1 MVFSLNFDKEHVP
14 EFLAILEKQAPGTLQ
29 EIEPLVS
36 LAEQFR
42 LLIPRDEHM
51 RAIQAQCEVAME
63 IYGGVLSLIAMDNG
77 LSAEALCRTLFE
89 VLIGA
94 THLAQNPTKLQDFV
108 DYGKLQNFRLM
119 RRVHPSDPVFQE
131 RQKKSLAANQAEYER
146 LEQYFKQS
154 KTRATDSWHGERVTT
169 LIEKSGM
176 SDKMY
181 HVYYRKVSHIAHG
194 SPYTVVQRKD
204 DVGTKWGLGV
214 DRNAWAYYAR
224 TAYVTAFQLIT
235 FLLTNVNSEL
245 KLGFDKDL
253 DRLIPIMN
261 EITERDIRSRIK
273 EIIQREL
280 QATPAS
286 QKTDH

>member
-1 MVFSLNFDKEHVP
+1 MVFSLNFDKEYVP
-14 EFLAILEKQAPGTLQ
+14 EFLTILERRAPGTLK

-63 IYGGVLSLIAMDNG
+63 VYGGVLSLSAMNNG

-89 VLIGA
+89 VLIGT
-94 THLAQNPTKLQDFV
+94 THLAQNPAKLQDFI
-108 DYGKLQNFRLM
+108 DYGKLQNFKLM

-154 KTRATDSWHGERVTT
+154 KTRATDSWHGEKVTT

-181 HVYYRKVSHIAHG
+181 YVYYRKVSHIAHG

-214 DRNAWAYYAR
+214 NRDAWSYYAR

-235 FLLTNVNSEL
+235 LLLTNVNSEL
-245 KLGFDKDL
+245 KLGFDEDL

-261 EITERDIRSRIK
+261 EITERDIRARIK

-280 QATPAS
+280 QTNPAS
-286 QKTDH
+286 QKTDD